1 MEMTPDPNNCNALLI
16 VDVQE
21 AFRLMDAE
29 GAIPSNPDA
38 LKNIRR
44 ILDSYRKT
52 GQQIIHVRHL
62 SRNPESKFRPDKPGY
77 RVLPEAQELPSEPVI
92 VKRDNSAFIGTG
104 LEAFLR
110 EHGLTS
116 VTIVGGTINH
126 CVETTA
132 RMAANLG
139 FHVTLISDATWAY
152 GLTEPD
158 GIVFPA
164 NLVHAVSL
172 ANLRGEFADIRGT
185 QDILTTLK
193 ASRPDL
199 NV

>member
-1 MEMTPDPNNCNALLI
+1 MIPDPNNRNTLLI

-29 GAIPSNPDA
+29 GAVPSNPDA
-38 LKNIRR
+38 RENIRR
-44 ILDSYRKT
+44 ILDRYRQA
-52 GQQIIHVRHL
+52 GQQIIHVRHF
-62 SRNPESKFRPDKPGY
+62 SRNPESKFRPDKSGY
-77 RVLPEAQELPSEPVI
+77 RVMPEAQELPSEPVI
-92 VKRDNSAFIGTG
+92 VKRENSAFIGTG

-110 EHGLTS
+110 EHGITS
-116 VTIVGGTINH
+116 LTIVGATINH

-139 FHVTLISDATWAY
+139 FRVTLVSDATWTY

-158 GIVFPA
+158 GTVFPA
-164 NLVHAVSL
+164 KLVHAVSL
-172 ANLRGEFADIRGT
+172 ANLRGEFADIRLT

-193 ASRPDL
+193 AFRPDL

>member
-1 MEMTPDPNNCNALLI
+1 MTPDPNNCNALLI
-16 VDVQE
+16 VDAQE

-29 GAIPSNPDA
+29 GAVSSNSGA
-38 LKNIRR
+38 LENIRR
-44 ILDSYRKT
+44 ILDSYREA
-52 GQQIIHVRHL
+52 GQQIIHVRHF

-77 RVLPEAQELPSEPVI
+77 RVMPEAQELPSEPVI
-92 VKRDNSAFIGTG
+92 VKRENSAFIGTG

-110 EHGLTS
+110 DHGITS
-116 VTIVGGTINH
+116 LTIVGGTINH

-158 GIVFPA
+158 GTVFPA
-164 NLVHAVSL
+164 KLVHAVSL

-185 QDILTTLK
+185 QDILKTLK

>member
-1 MEMTPDPNNCNALLI
+1 MIPDPNNRNALLI

-29 GAIPSNPDA
+29 GAVPSNPDA
-38 LKNIRR
+38 LENICR
-44 ILDSYRKT
+44 ILDSYRQT
-52 GQQIIHVRHL
+52 GQQVIHVRHF

-77 RVLPEAQELPSEPVI
+77 QVIPEAQELPSEPVI
-92 VKRDNSAFIGTG
+92 VKRENSAFIGTE

-110 EHGLTS
+110 EHELTS
-116 VTIVGGTINH
+116 LTIVGATINH

-139 FHVTLISDATWAY
+139 FRVTLVSDATWTY

-158 GIVFPA
+158 GTVFPA
-164 NLVHAVSL
+164 KLIHAVSL
-172 ANLRGEFADIRGT
+172 ANLRGEFADIRLT

-193 ASRPDL
+193 AFRPDL

>member
-1 MEMTPDPNNCNALLI
+1 MIPDPNNRNALLT

-29 GAIPSNPDA
+29 GAVPSNPDA
-38 LKNIRR
+38 LENICR
-44 ILDSYRKT
+44 ILDSYRQT
-52 GQQIIHVRHL
+52 GQQVIHVRHF

-77 RVLPEAQELPSEPVI
+77 RVMPEAQELQSEPVI
-92 VKRDNSAFIGTG
+92 VKRENSAFIGTE

-110 EHGLTS
+110 EHELTS
-116 VTIVGGTINH
+116 LTIVGATINH

-139 FHVTLISDATWAY
+139 FRVTLVSDATWTY

-158 GIVFPA
+158 GTVFPA
-164 NLVHAVSL
+164 KLAHAVSL
-172 ANLRGEFADIRGT
+172 ANLRGEFADIRLT

-193 ASRPDL
+193 AFRPDL

>member
-1 MEMTPDPNNCNALLI
+1 MIPDPNNRNALLI

-38 LKNIRR
+38 LENIRR
-44 ILDSYRKT
+44 ILDSYRQA
-52 GQQIIHVRHL
+52 GQQTIHVRHF

-77 RVLPEAQELPSEPVI
+77 RVMPEAQELPSEPVI
-92 VKRDNSAFIGTG
+92 VKRENSAFIGTG

-110 EHGLTS
+110 EHELTS
-116 VTIVGGTINH
+116 LTIVGATINH

-139 FHVTLISDATWAY
+139 FRVTLVSDATWTY

-158 GIVFPA
+158 GTVFPA
-164 NLVHAVSL
+164 KLVHAVSL
-172 ANLRGEFADIRGT
+172 ANLRGEFADIRLT
-185 QDILTTLK
+185 QDILMILK
-193 ASRPDL
+193 AFRPDL